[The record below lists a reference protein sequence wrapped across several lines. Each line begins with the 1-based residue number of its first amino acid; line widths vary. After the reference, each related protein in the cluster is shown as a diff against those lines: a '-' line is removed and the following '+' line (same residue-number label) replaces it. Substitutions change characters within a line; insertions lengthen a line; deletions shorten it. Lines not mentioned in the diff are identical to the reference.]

1 MPTFRVPYI
10 IDSKFAS
17 TVDFEFCIIFSQNST
32 MRCCASK
39 YELKNKMIL
48 SGSKQQVGE
57 ERQTRIVIAAL
68 AVFSKTSFGDAT
80 TEEIARRAHVSKRDI
95 YAVFPDKHAIL
106 TAAIEMVLQAGDE
119 NLRRVI
125 LDSQRDLAPPRE
137 ALEIIGLTL
146 VSEILS
152 PSSGF
157 VFRLA
162 SSESVEQPAIGATY
176 FEKWYTRRSRT
187 IAQFFS
193 KDLTNTSGKDDRNV
207 DAGLASKQFLGLIT
221 QLPQLTACIGMLNM
235 WSPKSAQAHVK
246 NSVECF
252 LKAYPGLASKSRSK
266 P

>member
-1 MPTFRVPYI
+1 M
-10 IDSKFAS
+10 
-17 TVDFEFCIIFSQNST
+17 
-32 MRCCASK
+32 
-39 YELKNKMIL
+39 L
-48 SGSKQQVGE
+48 SGPKQEVGE

-125 LDSQRDLAPPRE
+125 LDILRDFASPRE

-193 KDLTNTSGKDDRNV
+193 KDLCKAEGKTGRGFDCS
-207 DAGLASKQFLGLIT
+207 LASKQFFGLIT
-221 QLPQLTACIGMLNM
+221 QLPQLTTCIGMLDM
-235 WSPKSAQAHVK
+235 WSPKSAQAHVRT
-246 NSVECF
+246 SVECF
-252 LKAYPGLASKSRSK
+252 LKAYPGLASKSRQRSCD
-266 P
+266 